1 MCKDDRGINLSALCE
16 WKIRR
21 HEVLLNFNTGLTD
34 LPEEAKEGD
43 LDLFEKKTAVTSTHV
58 NLNVKVTVTALK
70 NQWTSTTYSIR

>member
-43 LDLFEKKTAVTSTHV
+43 LEENGGHINTRQPKCQSNGHCFEEPMDFY
-58 NLNVKVTVTALK
+58 NIQYKV
-70 NQWTSTTYSIR
+70 R